1 MYFIFFVTYKWAEK
15 ASVTLQYTGKGLPVT
30 NTLADW
36 SHAPDT
42 KKMEC
47 GEHDQKTTLR
57 PRYLTGFLMME
68 HDYINAEEK
77 TKVVL

>member
-15 ASVTLQYTGKGLPVT
+15 ASVKLQYTGKGLPVT
-30 NTLADW
+30 NTLAYW

-42 KKMEC
+42 KKIEC
-47 GEHDQKTTLR
+47 CEHDQKTTLR

-68 HDYINAEEK
+68 HDITTQRKK